1 MKQLLT
7 SLPFAFLFFLA
18 TLMAAPTLQA
28 SGASEDIPYFCGM
41 AVGEEE
47 QAEDAKSPY
56 SWTLKCIFADE
67 QTRQYLSMVEVT
79 VYNEAGEERMQTL
92 CDGAWIVIAL
102 PPGKYKVACVFEG
115 KPVERTITVG
125 TGMKTEYFFW

>member
-1 MKQLLT
+1 MKQLLK
-7 SLPFAFLFFLA
+7 SLSFAFVFFLA
-18 TLMAAPTLQA
+18 ALLASPAVQAA
-28 SGASEDIPYFCGM
+28 GASDDIPYFCGI
-41 AVGEEE
+41 AVGEGE

-56 SWTLKCIFADE
+56 TWTLKCIFADE

-79 VYNEAGEERMQTL
+79 VFNEAGEELMQTL

-102 PPGKYKVACVFEG
+102 PSGTYKVSCVFEG
-115 KPVERTITVG
+115 KTVERTIAVG